1 MQERLKER
9 LNDSGANAQ
18 TAEARLREMEDK
30 LQRIAQG
37 VRKEREQKAKE
48 LNDLKQEKEKL
59 DKLLDLHQTKLKA
72 METELY
78 ETRSSKIAQSSQ
90 EEAMLWKLKAEEAI
104 ERANRTE
111 IDSTERI
118 ETYKNKVK
126 QILMQQDAKMK
137 QLGFSASATP
147 TAAPTAAVGALQQ
160 RLHEATQQCHLLE
173 QRNRELENEL
183 AARPYADLPLLTTA
197 GLPPAIP
204 ADAPPPP
211 PAAAPPPPPPPQVQ
225 AVGGASSSLADA
237 LKNKALK
244 KTTPT
249 APKPSTAPAG
259 PNLAQMAAELAN
271 QRRQRMLN
279 NTANK
284 GFRKSVRLDI
294 ILADINS

>member
-1 MQERLKER
+1 
-9 LNDSGANAQ
+9 
-18 TAEARLREMEDK
+18 MEDK

-137 QLGFSASATP
+137 QLGFSA
-147 TAAPTAAVGALQQ
+147 
-160 RLHEATQQCHLLE
+160 RYFLL
-173 QRNRELENEL
+173 
-183 AARPYADLPLLTTA
+183 
-197 GLPPAIP
+197 
-204 ADAPPPP
+204 
-211 PAAAPPPPPPPQVQ
+211 
-225 AVGGASSSLADA
+225 
-237 LKNKALK
+237 
-244 KTTPT
+244 
-249 APKPSTAPAG
+249 PS
-259 PNLAQMAAELAN
+259 
-271 QRRQRMLN
+271 
-279 NTANK
+279 
-284 GFRKSVRLDI
+284 
-294 ILADINS
+294 